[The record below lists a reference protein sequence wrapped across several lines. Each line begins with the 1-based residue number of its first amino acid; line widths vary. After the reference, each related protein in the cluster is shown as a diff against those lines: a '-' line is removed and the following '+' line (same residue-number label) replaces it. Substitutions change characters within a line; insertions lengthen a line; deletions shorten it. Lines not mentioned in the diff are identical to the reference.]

1 MKHIPIHRLK
11 DKTSAGMEIRCTYE
25 DDTAKQG
32 KQLGIHRD
40 DHYVF
45 FLIEKGDGSL
55 MVDFNEVSIFGP
67 ALYYILPGQ
76 VHHVLASYNVNGWF
90 IAADT
95 MLVPAHYREVF
106 ENQIAIQ
113 QPYALSEEQYQQL
126 LATTKLLHQHF
137 NSDPEQPFYIQLLH
151 SLLNSFI
158 GLAAAGYCRASEA
171 ANTATRPYQI
181 TQQFKTL
188 LKQHFVKHKSPSW
201 YAGQLMI
208 SESYLNEALKK
219 TSGSPVSYW
228 ITNEVLLE
236 ARRLLYYS
244 ELNVKEIAHAVGYE
258 DHTYF
263 SRIFKQNAGKTPLA
277 FRQDYRK

>member
-1 MKHIPIHRLK
+1 MKHIPIHKL
-11 DKTSAGMEIRCTYE
+11 KTSAGMEIRCTYE

-55 MVDFNEVSIFGP
+55 MVDFSEVSIFGP

-95 MLVPAHYREVF
+95 MLVPTHYREVF

-126 LATTKLLHQHF
+126 LVTTKLLHQHF
-137 NSDPEQPFYIQLLH
+137 NSDPEHPFYIQLLH

-158 GLAAAGYCRASEA
+158 GLAAAGYCKVNEA
-171 ANTATRPYQI
+171 VNTTTRPYQI
-181 TQQFKTL
+181 TQQFKKL
-188 LKQHFVKHKSPSW
+188 LKQHFLKHKSPSW

-219 TSGSPVSYW
+219 TSGSSVSYW

>member
-1 MKHIPIHRLK
+1 
-11 DKTSAGMEIRCTYE
+11 MEIGCTYE
-25 DDTAKQG
+25 KGTAEHV
-32 KQLGIHRD
+32 KQLGVHRD

-45 FLIEKGDGSL
+45 FLIEKGSGSL
-55 MVDFNEVSIFGP
+55 TVDFSEVNISGP

-76 VHHVLASYNVNGWF
+76 VHHVLAAENINGWF

-106 ENQIAIQ
+106 ENRIAVQ
-113 QPYALSEEQYQQL
+113 QPYALSDEQHQQL
-126 LATTKLLHQHF
+126 LITAKLLHQHF
-137 NSDPEQPFYIQLLH
+137 NSDTEQPFYVQLLH

-158 GLAAAGYCRASEA
+158 GLTAAGYCKGSEA
-171 ANTATRPYQI
+171 AETATRPYQI
-181 TQQFKTL
+181 TQQFKKL
-188 LKQHFVKHKSPSW
+188 LKQNFVKYKSPSW

-219 TSGSPVSYW
+219 TSGSSVTYW
-228 ITNEVLLE
+228 INNEVLLE
-236 ARRLLYYS
+236 ARRLLYFS

-263 SRIFKQNAGKTPLA
+263 SRIFKINVGKTPLA
-277 FRQDYRK
+277 FRKNYRK